1 MPNIE
6 ARIMTKGQE
15 LSQLQNFF
23 KNMDMLTK
31 TTFEVVDQFNGITT
45 DFEKISKHLERQ
57 KNRKEEINV
66 MADLLDEKL
75 NSLLE
80 EAPSSSPRR
89 W

>member
-1 MPNIE
+1 MELYRKDTSCIE
-6 ARIMTKGQE
+6 VLLHPLLRT
-15 LSQLQNFF
+15 L
-23 KNMDMLTK
+23 
-31 TTFEVVDQFNGITT
+31 EVVDQFNGITT

-80 EAPSSSPRR
+80 DAPSASPRR

>member
-1 MPNIE
+1 
-6 ARIMTKGQE
+6 MTKGQE